1 MNAKLKS
8 VQPMHIVKIAMDSTY
23 IWYINY
29 PFPDVGK
36 FCTLRIFWQSVFAV
50 PNRSSQIAIE

>member
-1 MNAKLKS
+1 MINYGIIYIQNIGHITIYFRHMNAKLKS

-36 FCTLRIFWQSVFAV
+36 F
-50 PNRSSQIAIE
+50 